1 MSFTVDPA
9 LIREIGAVIRES
21 VAEDWIAHFEISAD
35 TSFNDDL
42 ELESI
47 EFVTIAAGLQQHF
60 GTQVDLMGW
69 LSTQTFDELIA
80 LRVGNVA
87 EFVSSCLANREQ
99 G

>member
-9 LIREIGAVIRES
+9 IIQEISAVIRES
-21 VAEDWIAHFEISAD
+21 VAEDWIQEFQIGAD

-47 EFVTIAAGLQQHF
+47 EFVTIAAGLQRHF
-60 GTQVDLMGW
+60 GERVDLIGW
-69 LSTQTFDELIA
+69 LATKAFDELIA

-87 EFVSSCLANREQ
+87 EFVSTRLADR
-99 G
+99 GHG

>member
-9 LIREIGAVIRES
+9 LIREISTVIRES
-21 VAEDWIAHFEISAD
+21 VAEDWIKDFAISAD

-47 EFVTIAAGLQQHF
+47 EFVTIATGLQQHF
-60 GTQVDLMGW
+60 GAQIDLIGW
-69 LSTQTFDELIA
+69 LSTQAFDDLIA

-87 EFVSSCLANREQ
+87 EFVSSRLADRGQ
-99 G
+99 S